1 MMPDQTDHEAMD
13 SELKAI
19 LERLIKIEKLL
30 NEQSLNS
37 KDIFCFDEASNFLDL
52 SKSYLYKLTSRGCF
66 RPNGKKL
73 YFERKGLLEWIKRKR
88 ISSNSEIHE
97 IAIKKSM

>member
-1 MMPDQTDHEAMD
+1 MD
-13 SELKAI
+13 SELYAI

-52 SKSYLYKLTSRGCF
+52 SKSYLYKLTSRGEISFF
-66 RPNGKKL
+66 RPNGKKI
-73 YFERKGLLEWIKRKR
+73 YFDRKELLEWVRR
-88 ISSNSEIHE
+88 NRASSNHE
-97 IAIKKSM
+97 LLLKTNQS